1 MGPRLHTRGMGGFW
15 LCSATFSRI
24 LRSKNQFPCSRDQ
37 LSLQAYDTN
46 CWRKSVL
53 TDACEK
59 LSLAPQSTLV
69 RPCLLVF
76 SDHLGGFQKS
86 FYQFLFR
93 NKYGMIWRQPLE
105 HTILLFRPDFL
116 RGILAQFRIIWALL
130 KPVFEGVVAAWA
142 PNRYYFWKVRKILH
156 KSYVFDVFRRF
167 WTADLGNIRKCFFF
181 VKKKNTFGA

>member
-1 MGPRLHTRGMGGFW
+1 MKFQEFVDFWNWDSEFVNWNPSSDRNPSLKIKLTLRPTGRAEHWWAQDCILVVWVVFGCVPLHFPGFCVPKINFLARVISYHFKHTIPTAGGNLFW
-15 LCSATFSRI
+15 
-24 LRSKNQFPCSRDQ
+24 Q
-37 LSLQAYDTN
+37 
-46 CWRKSVL
+46 
-53 TDACEK
+53 DACEK

-116 RGILAQFRIIWALL
+116 RGISAQFRIIWALL
-130 KPVFEGVVAAWA
+130 KPVFEGIVAAWA
-142 PNRYYFWKVRKILH
+142 PNW
-156 KSYVFDVFRRF
+156 
-167 WTADLGNIRKCFFF
+167 
-181 VKKKNTFGA
+181 